1 MLTPEIARAFI
12 ACLDEGRY
20 YDAHEVLEAL
30 WYPRRFEKDPEVLL
44 LKGMINASVSFELHR
59 RGREDRAKGPWK
71 SYEKYR
77 IHLDA
82 AVLQTPLY
90 GELDARIRACAARK
104 GIALEYG

>member
-12 ACLDEGRY
+12 ACLEEERY

-71 SYEKYR
+71 TYEKYR

-82 AVLQTPLY
+82 AASRTPIY
-90 GELDARIRACAARK
+90 RELDIRLSECAVRK
-104 GIALEYG
+104 GIA